1 MRAGAAGV
9 PSVGRAAL
17 QGTAETVRRG
27 GADPGAWWYRMR
39 MSDVCLARLGGSY
52 LMERTV
58 WVRAQR
64 HNGEV
69 GVWGK

>member
-1 MRAGAAGV
+1 
-9 PSVGRAAL
+9 
-17 QGTAETVRRG
+17 
-27 GADPGAWWYRMR
+27 

-58 WVRAQR
+58 WTRAQR

>member
-1 MRAGAAGV
+1 
-9 PSVGRAAL
+9 
-17 QGTAETVRRG
+17 
-27 GADPGAWWYRMR
+27 

-58 WVRAQR
+58 WTWAQR